1 MITPKE
7 ARLLAAKN
15 NPEVDY
21 KQIED
26 IFKQIEDA
34 AKSGEE
40 RIKTSVGYMSAG
52 TVITMADLLKEHG
65 YDVRV
70 VNYEADINW
79 FYKY

>member
-21 KQIED
+21 DQIEN

-34 AKSGEE
+34 AKNGKS
-40 RIKTSVGYMSAG
+40 RLKTSVHYM
-52 TVITMADLLKEHG
+52 VMI
-65 YDVRV
+65 
-70 VNYEADINW
+70 
-79 FYKY
+79 